1 MRFPAVAGS
10 FYPRT
15 KEELVEIIESC
26 FKHKVG
32 PGSLP
37 GKCKNTNKIRGLVSP
52 HAGYVYSGPVAAHG
66 FKALAEDR
74 PRPEK
79 IIILGPNHH
88 GRGSGIALGFDDFSM
103 PMGLAKL
110 DVPLAKALLKE
121 VIDRD
126 LIAHKSEHSLEVQIP
141 FLQYIYGDISFV
153 PICMLIQDYEM
164 AREVGRII
172 RETPEAKGALIVAST
187 DLSHYIPKAEAQ
199 RRDSIA
205 IKDIENG
212 DTKALA
218 HHLEEYDISMCGY
231 GPVMAAI
238 EALGAKGKCLKY
250 ATSGDIEPMHEVV
263 GYASIALY

>member
-15 KEELVEIIESC
+15 KEGLVAEIERC
-26 FKHKVG
+26 FRHKVG

-37 GKCKNTNKIRGLVSP
+37 GKCKGTNKIRGLVSP

-74 PRPEK
+74 PRPDR
-79 IIILGPNHH
+79 IIIIGPNHH
-88 GRGSGIALGFDDFSM
+88 GVGSGVALGVDDFSM
-103 PMGLAKL
+103 PMGLVRL
-110 DVPLAKALLKE
+110 DTSMAKALCRE
-121 VIDRD
+121 MIDRD
-126 LIAHKSEHSLEVQIP
+126 LVAHRGEHSIEVQLP

-164 AREVGRII
+164 AREVGRVI

-187 DLSHYIPKAEAQ
+187 DLSHYVPRAEAAKL
-199 RRDSIA
+199 DSIA

-212 DTKALA
+212 DARALA
-218 HHLEEYDISMCGY
+218 GHLEQYNISMCGY
-231 GPVMAAI
+231 GPVMAAL
-238 EALGAKGKCLKY
+238 EALRAKGRCLKY
-250 ATSGDIEPMHEVV
+250 GTSGDIEPMPDVV